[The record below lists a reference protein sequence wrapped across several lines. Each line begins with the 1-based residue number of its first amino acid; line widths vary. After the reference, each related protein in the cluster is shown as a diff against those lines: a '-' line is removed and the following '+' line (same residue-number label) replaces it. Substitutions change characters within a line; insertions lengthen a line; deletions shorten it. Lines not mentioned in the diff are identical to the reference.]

1 MNDPIISVSGLSK
14 RFGDF
19 VAVDRI
25 TFEVG
30 RGEIFGFLGA
40 NGAGK
45 TTAMRM
51 LCGLS
56 YPTSGSGTVA
66 GYDVMRQGELIK
78 RRIGYMSQRFSLYD
92 DLTVLENMRLYGGI
106 YGLTRMQI
114 LRRAV
119 EVLDRLDFRSETG
132 TLVGSLPLGWKQKL
146 AFSVAALHRPEVIFL
161 DEPTGGST
169 RDEAPVLGADLR
181 SRGRRDYGLRD
192 NALHGRG
199 GVLFARVDH
208 GRRAD
213 PRPGRPRL
221 PEKTICRRV
230 DGRGVPHPGPRCKT
244 QRIMGGFLSFVK
256 KEMLHI
262 LRDRRTMLI
271 VLGIPVMQLLL
282 FGFAISVEINNID
295 FAVVAPHPTAAVRQQ
310 VERLA
315 ANPYFTFRGY
325 VTQAE
330 ADGVLRA
337 GRADAVVAFAGD
349 YDRLTADA
357 ERAALGEKAVQLVFD
372 ASNPNTASVGAGY
385 MQSILLAGQQSGA
398 ATPETRLLYNPQ
410 MKSAYNFV
418 PGIMGLIFIL
428 ICAMMTSV
436 SIVREKETG
445 TMEVLLVSP
454 VRPIRIIFAKMIP
467 YFLLSCFNLVTILL
481 LARFVLGMPVA
492 GSVAGLVGMSLLY
505 LLLALALGLFIST
518 VADTQVTA
526 MLVSGMLLMLPVIM
540 LSGMVFPIENMPGV
554 LQWVSCVIPARWYID
569 AVRKLMIE
577 GLPFRAVLRE
587 FFILAG
593 MTAVLIGV
601 ALKKF
606 NDKLE

>member
-1 MNDPIISVSGLSK
+1 
-14 RFGDF
+14 
-19 VAVDRI
+19 
-25 TFEVG
+25 
-30 RGEIFGFLGA
+30 
-40 NGAGK
+40 
-45 TTAMRM
+45 
-51 LCGLS
+51 
-56 YPTSGSGTVA
+56 
-66 GYDVMRQGELIK
+66 
-78 RRIGYMSQRFSLYD
+78 
-92 DLTVLENMRLYGGI
+92 
-106 YGLTRMQI
+106 
-114 LRRAV
+114 
-119 EVLDRLDFRSETG
+119 
-132 TLVGSLPLGWKQKL
+132 
-146 AFSVAALHRPEVIFL
+146 
-161 DEPTGGST
+161 
-169 RDEAPVLGADLR
+169 
-181 SRGRRDYGLRD
+181 
-192 NALHGRG
+192 
-199 GVLFARVDH
+199 
-208 GRRAD
+208 
-213 PRPGRPRL
+213 
-221 PEKTICRRV
+221 
-230 DGRGVPHPGPRCKT
+230 
-244 QRIMGGFLSFVK
+244 MGGFLSFVK

-372 ASNPNTASVGAGY
+372 ASNPNTASAGAGY

-398 ATPETRLLYNPQ
+398 AMPETRLLYNPQ

-540 LSGMVFPIENMPGV
+540 RSGMVFPIENMPGV

>member
-1 MNDPIISVSGLSK
+1 
-14 RFGDF
+14 
-19 VAVDRI
+19 
-25 TFEVG
+25 
-30 RGEIFGFLGA
+30 
-40 NGAGK
+40 
-45 TTAMRM
+45 
-51 LCGLS
+51 
-56 YPTSGSGTVA
+56 
-66 GYDVMRQGELIK
+66 
-78 RRIGYMSQRFSLYD
+78 
-92 DLTVLENMRLYGGI
+92 
-106 YGLTRMQI
+106 
-114 LRRAV
+114 
-119 EVLDRLDFRSETG
+119 
-132 TLVGSLPLGWKQKL
+132 
-146 AFSVAALHRPEVIFL
+146 
-161 DEPTGGST
+161 
-169 RDEAPVLGADLR
+169 
-181 SRGRRDYGLRD
+181 
-192 NALHGRG
+192 
-199 GVLFARVDH
+199 
-208 GRRAD
+208 
-213 PRPGRPRL
+213 
-221 PEKTICRRV
+221 
-230 DGRGVPHPGPRCKT
+230 
-244 QRIMGGFLSFVK
+244 MGGFLSFVK

-372 ASNPNTASVGAGY
+372 ASNPNTASAGAGY

-428 ICAMMTSV
+428 
-436 SIVREKETG
+436 
-445 TMEVLLVSP
+445 
-454 VRPIRIIFAKMIP
+454 IFAKMIP